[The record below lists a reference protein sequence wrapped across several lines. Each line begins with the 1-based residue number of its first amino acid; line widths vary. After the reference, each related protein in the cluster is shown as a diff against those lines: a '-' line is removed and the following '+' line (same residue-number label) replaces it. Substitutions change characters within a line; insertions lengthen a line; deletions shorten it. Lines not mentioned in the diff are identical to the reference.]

1 MRTLFV
7 AASLMIVLAASAA
20 RSDEFPQPAAS
31 RESPYIDVDSGTMTV
46 IADKT
51 AVTVAPDAKAKVV
64 GLLKNGEQ
72 VTVYDATEKW
82 VHIHSKSS
90 NLDGYVQKSM
100 LQ

>member
-1 MRTLFV
+1 MRKFFV
-7 AASLMIVLAASAA
+7 AASLLMVLAAGRAA
-20 RSDEFPQPAAS
+20 GEDFPIPQAPEGA
-31 RESPYIDVDSGTMTV
+31 YIEIDSGMMTV

-51 AVTVAPDAKAKVV
+51 AVTVAPDAKSKVV

-72 VTVYDATEKW
+72 VIVYGTGEKW

-90 NLDGYVQKSM
+90 NIDGYVQKSM

>member
-1 MRTLFV
+1 MRRFIV
-7 AASLMIVLAASAA
+7 AASLLTALAAGRAA
-20 RSDEFPQPAAS
+20 GEEFRIPQTRDAAYV
-31 RESPYIDVDSGTMTV
+31 EIDSGMMTV

-51 AVTVAPDAKAKVV
+51 AVTAAPDAKSKVV

-72 VTVYDATEKW
+72 VIVYGTGEKW

-90 NLDGYVQKSM
+90 NIDGYVQKSM

>member
-1 MRTLFV
+1 MRKLV
-7 AASLMIVLAASAA
+7 IAASLLMVLAAGRAA
-20 RSDEFPQPAAS
+20 GEELSIPPLRDAAYV
-31 RESPYIDVDSGTMTV
+31 EIDSGTMTV

-51 AVTVAPDAKAKVV
+51 AVTISPDPTSKVV

-72 VTVYDATEKW
+72 VIVYGSGEKW

-90 NLDGYVQKSM
+90 NIDGYVQKSM

>member
-1 MRTLFV
+1 MHKLIV
-7 AASLMIVLAASAA
+7 AASLLMVMAAGSAA
-20 RSDEFPQPAAS
+20 GEDFPTAPARDGAYL
-31 RESPYIDVDSGTMTV
+31 EIDSGMMTV

-51 AVTVAPDAKAKVV
+51 AVTAAPDAKSKVI

-72 VTVYDATEKW
+72 VIVFGTGEKW

>member
-1 MRTLFV
+1 MRSVIIT
-7 AASLMIVLAASAA
+7 ASFLMVLAAGIAA
-20 RSDEFPQPAAS
+20 ADELAHPAS
-31 RESPYIDVDSGTMTV
+31 RDGAFGDSGTMTV

-51 AVTVAPDAKAKVV
+51 AVTAAPDAKSKVL

-72 VTVYDATEKW
+72 VTVYETNEKW
-82 VHIHSKSS
+82 VHIHSTTS